1 MKKNYNQPI
10 VNAEQV
16 QLTALMLGAS
26 PAGIGAGTGNGTTGD
41 IGGGG
46 STPIPGE

>member
-26 PAGIGAGTGNGTTGD
+26 PAGIGAGTGSGTTGG
-41 IGGGG
+41 IGGG
-46 STPIPGE
+46 TDPIPGE

>member
-41 IGGGG
+41 IGGG
-46 STPIPGE
+46 SSPIPGE

>member
-1 MKKNYNQPI
+1 MKKNYNHPI

-26 PAGIGAGTGNGTTGD
+26 PAGIGAGTGSGTTGD
-41 IGGGG
+41 IGGGT
-46 STPIPGE
+46 TPIPGE